1 MYFIDKRIQVI
12 CDQLKALR
20 IRDSRELPNWQYK
33 RGLFFRPEEAEKD
46 GQPWQNFDCKRMHWY
61 SVYDGSDDFEGKF
74 EGYQGDFK
82 GIQGEHYWFRGN
94 ITIPEE
100 MAGKS
105 VWMKIRTQIEE
116 WDDGKNPQFL
126 VFVDG
131 KVTQGADMNHR
142 DIQLFAQAPVGQ
154 TLTVDI
160 QAYTGTLHREF
171 HFLVDLYV
179 LDEAINHLYYDLQ
192 VPLWAFSRMDPDD
205 KTRLDIQTVLNH
217 AVNLL
222 DMRTPCSPAFYASV
236 EKARAYLAENLY
248 EKMGGHSDVI
258 ATCIGHTHIDVA
270 WWWTVAQTR
279 EKVVRSFA
287 TVLKFMDEYPEY
299 RFMSSQPVLY
309 YFLKQ
314 RYPELY
320 AQIQQRVKEG
330 RWETEGGM
338 WLEADCNLTSG
349 ESLVRQFIYG
359 KRFFREEFGQ
369 DNRILWLPDVFGYS
383 GALPQI
389 MKKSGVDYFMTTK
402 LAWNQINKIPNDTF
416 IWRGIDGSQVLTHLI
431 TTLNVG
437 QDPKE
442 NFFTTY
448 NGILHPDAIMGG
460 WERYQN
466 KEINNDILVCYGYG
480 DGGGGPTRQMLETAR
495 RMEYGV
501 QGIPK
506 VRQASAR
513 TYFEELETRVKDNP
527 HLETWE
533 GEFYF
538 EYHRG
543 TYTSMARNK
552 RGNRKSELLMMDLEL
567 LGVLADGR
575 LPYPAEDLR
584 CFWRDTILLNQ
595 FHDILPGSSIA
606 EVYEVTKK
614 EYEDLAAGAG
624 KLLQERLNLLA
635 GEGTGVTV
643 FNTLGFVRSGVVNLG
658 DVTASAL
665 RDETGKCYP
674 VQRTADGAVAYL
686 ENLPSKGYKTFA
698 LWEASGESPFIRKDA
713 YHLETPYYAIT
724 LDENG
729 HMVSIFDKKHDR
741 ELVQAGKA
749 ANQLRLYE
757 DKPIYFD
764 NWDIDMY
771 YVEKSWP
778 VDELVSMRWSEDGP
792 VRTTL
797 ELEYRCNQSTIWQK
811 IHFYANTPRIDF
823 ETKAD
828 WKEHQHLLKAEF
840 PVDIHSDEATFEI
853 QFGNVTR
860 KVHTNTSWDKAR
872 FESCGQKWMDF
883 SEGHYGVS
891 LLNDCKYGHSVRDGV
906 IGLTLI
912 KCGVEPNPNADVEMH
927 TFTYALFPHAGTWKE
942 AGTVEESYQ
951 LNLPAYAVR
960 GGQPGTAFS
969 YTAVE
974 PRNVVLETVKQ
985 AENGDGVV
993 LRMYECENART
1004 KTVVRLPEGAQRAY
1018 LTNLLEEIQEEL
1030 PIVDGKVT
1038 FMTKPFE
1045 LQTVL
1050 VK

>member
-1 MYFIDKRIQVI
+1 
-12 CDQLKALR
+12 
-20 IRDSRELPNWQYK
+20 
-33 RGLFFRPEEAEKD
+33 
-46 GQPWQNFDCKRMHWY
+46 
-61 SVYDGSDDFEGKF
+61 
-74 EGYQGDFK
+74 
-82 GIQGEHYWFRGN
+82 
-94 ITIPEE
+94 
-100 MAGKS
+100 
-105 VWMKIRTQIEE
+105 
-116 WDDGKNPQFL
+116 
-126 VFVDG
+126 
-131 KVTQGADMNHR
+131 
-142 DIQLFAQAPVGQ
+142 
-154 TLTVDI
+154 
-160 QAYTGTLHREF
+160 
-171 HFLVDLYV
+171 
-179 LDEAINHLYYDLQ
+179 
-192 VPLWAFSRMDPDD
+192 
-205 KTRLDIQTVLNH
+205 
-217 AVNLL
+217 
-222 DMRTPCSPAFYASV
+222 
-236 EKARAYLAENLY
+236 
-248 EKMGGHSDVI
+248 
-258 ATCIGHTHIDVA
+258 
-270 WWWTVAQTR
+270 
-279 EKVVRSFA
+279 
-287 TVLKFMDEYPEY
+287 
-299 RFMSSQPVLY
+299 
-309 YFLKQ
+309 
-314 RYPELY
+314 
-320 AQIQQRVKEG
+320 
-330 RWETEGGM
+330 
-338 WLEADCNLTSG
+338 
-349 ESLVRQFIYG
+349 
-359 KRFFREEFGQ
+359 
-369 DNRILWLPDVFGYS
+369 
-383 GALPQI
+383 

-501 QGIPK
+501 RGIPK

-1045 LQTVL
+1045 IQTVL